1 MRVGA
6 NGLVGPPH
14 PPDALA
20 ALHFRDAVLKIGSV
34 MAELA
39 PKPTP
44 GAMIAAAN
52 GADDGQPMGSPD
64 GTRAIP
70 EIFLQGGRRFCR
82 KKKPRAN
89 KLCVFYRR
97 QVQAICANLIAR

>member
-1 MRVGA
+1 VRVGA

-20 ALHFRDAVLKIGSV
+20 ALHFRDAVLKIGLV

-44 GAMIAAAN
+44 
-52 GADDGQPMGSPD
+52 P
-64 GTRAIP
+64 
-70 EIFLQGGRRFCR
+70 
-82 KKKPRAN
+82 
-89 KLCVFYRR
+89 
-97 QVQAICANLIAR
+97 AR